1 MEREKECCQKELK
14 EIPKRYTNVLQGD
27 AFLVEGL
34 MSTQAT
40 KLRKL
45 ELSEKKHIL
54 VELIFFLMAVIMLLK
69 YILVKQQFMIKIM
82 KL

>member
-1 MEREKECCQKELK
+1 MR

-45 ELSEKKHIL
+45 ELSEKNLIL
-54 VELIFFLMAVIMLLK
+54 EELIFFLMVVIMWQK
-69 YILVKQQFMIKIM
+69 YILVKQQFMVRIM
-82 KL
+82 KS